1 MQLGDQYIL
10 WSSVLYSVQVKF
22 SRALTLCERAA
33 YFSLFNLSPFYK
45 AFFFLLSF
53 VLDEKIVS
61 SKISEN
67 SDRNEEEN
75 PRATGGVGCL
85 RQGGRLSQGLGS
97 RVDAVIGAAGLL
109 HADAGRRGIR
119 RAGDGRLGRG
129 AGGEL
134 AARRTR
140 SFGVVGGAELTLPV
154 SSLPDAQAAA
164 SDDSSDE
171 SARKT
176 RRKAV
181 VERSDESAMLTDD
194 AALFFFSLLM
204 FSTLVLTPFR
214 LGKDFGLELSA
225 SERMAGAAR
234 SSAVRC
240 RECATSRRRDVPVR
254 PCLWRRGARR
264 RERLQCTCRLTK
276 THDDRRQKRMTTDDV
291 SNVLNVFNIKLNTSS
306 FRGE

>member
-1 MQLGDQYIL
+1 M
-10 WSSVLYSVQVKF
+10 
-22 SRALTLCERAA
+22 
-33 YFSLFNLSPFYK
+33 
-45 AFFFLLSF
+45 SF
-53 VLDEKIVS
+53 VLDGKIVS

-214 LGKDFGLELSA
+214 LGKDFGLELFPNNPFPPCVPKYPFITRLPGCGYLVA
-225 SERMAGAAR
+225 AGA
-234 SSAVRC
+234 SQ
-240 RECATSRRRDVPVR
+240 RRPDNVYIFLPFFS
-254 PCLWRRGARR
+254 
-264 RERLQCTCRLTK
+264 
-276 THDDRRQKRMTTDDV
+276 HFTT
-291 SNVLNVFNIKLNTSS
+291 LC
-306 FRGE
+306 

>member
-1 MQLGDQYIL
+1 MLLSEPQGFSTPMPVDMGY
-10 WSSVLYSVQVKF
+10 VVQVM
-22 SRALTLCERAA
+22 AA
-33 YFSLFNLSPFYK
+33 SDVEL
-45 AFFFLLSF
+45 
-53 VLDEKIVS
+53 VVS
-61 SKISEN
+61 SQPDGQGPLVS
-67 SDRNEEEN
+67 S
-75 PRATGGVGCL
+75 GG
-85 RQGGRLSQGLGS
+85 QS
-97 RVDAVIGAAGLL
+97 
-109 HADAGRRGIR
+109 
-119 RAGDGRLGRG
+119 
-129 AGGEL
+129 
-134 AARRTR
+134 
-140 SFGVVGGAELTLPV
+140 LPV

-276 THDDRRQKRMTTDDV
+276 THDDRRRFKRLECV
-291 SNVLNVFNIKLNTSS
+291 QHKVEHK
-306 FRGE
+306 